1 MTKLLIHYGCLSSLG
16 IELQVSLELL
26 IIEMGILS
34 QPFQESYTK
43 YVERVTP
50 SRLKLV
56 WEKVDH
62 FNVKISIR
70 PLHIEPPRM
79 GDKWFMKAVE
89 DLSIIDKDKLLRINR
104 V

>member
-1 MTKLLIHYGCLSSLG
+1 
-16 IELQVSLELL
+16 
-26 IIEMGILS
+26 MGISS

-43 YVERVTP
+43 YGKHVAP
-50 SRLKLV
+50 SWLKLV

-70 PLHIEPPRM
+70 LLHIEPPRT

-89 DLSIIDKDKLLRINR
+89 YLGITDKNELLRINR
-104 V
+104 VRLHQ